1 MRGGGTPLCHFFQ
14 QGKCV
19 KGSSCPFVHE
29 MVSHNEETA
38 NGDSRTTEG
47 IATTEGVGEAALAAS
62 VAKESAPLL
71 AMQGALKA
79 TREGPSFHM
88 RGSKSEK
95 TPAAAEEHVHTKGG
109 RGHDRPHQ
117 RGGGGGGRHGGIQG
131 GRGRGGRGPDRGGG
145 GGGPCVW
152 GNNIDPP
159 PMAMLP
165 MFGQSL
171 MMSPM
176 GPVQVSMGPNGP
188 SITPITPASFERMMR
203 EGGSS
208 QVPMPMND
216 MAAVTPLM
224 GGGMIMN
231 ESPSLEQHHGK
242 NHRGQYDTI
251 ISPSIVEA
259 ADGGFVTRK
268 KLKKMEGG
276 ETGRKSWQQDNNQQP
291 SKQHERDTRGGTA
304 MQKRFNHYDYRHQDK
319 KQEQR
324 RRINQQQGSAL
335 LRGSDTTT
343 TENIKPV
350 TFKVRSLDEMNKS
363 TTTREEVQISTKTAP
378 EAAAPVGVV
387 PEVEA
392 GTTPVITTPSISSPV
407 VADLG
412 DDLGNSFLSFT
423 VFEVYIL
430 FFLSFF

>member
-1 MRGGGTPLCHFFQ
+1 MRGGGARLCHFFQ

-29 MVSHNEETA
+29 MVSHNEITA
-38 NGDSRTTEG
+38 EGDSRTTEG

-62 VAKESAPLL
+62 AAEESAPLL
-71 AMQGALKA
+71 AMQGALRA
-79 TREGPSFHM
+79 TREGPSFHT

-95 TPAAAEEHVHTKGG
+95 TPAATEEHVHTKGG

-117 RGGGGGGRHGGIQG
+117 RGGGGRHGGIQG
-131 GRGRGGRGPDRGGG
+131 GRGPS
-145 GGGPCVW
+145 VW
-152 GNNIDPP
+152 GNNINPP

-188 SITPITPASFERMMR
+188 SITPITPTSFERMMK

-208 QVPMPMND
+208 QVLMPMND
-216 MAAVTPLM
+216 MAAVTPPM
-224 GGGMIMN
+224 GGGTIMN
-231 ESPSLEQHHGK
+231 ESPSPKQQHGK
-242 NHRGQYDTI
+242 KHRGQYDKI
-251 ISPSIVEA
+251 ISPRIVEA

-268 KLKKMEGG
+268 KLKKIEGG
-276 ETGRKSWQQDNNQQP
+276 ETGRKNWQQNNNQQQ

-304 MQKRFNHYDYRHQDK
+304 MQRRFNHHDHRHQDK

-324 RRINQQQGSAL
+324 RIMNQQQGSAL

-343 TENIKPV
+343 TENTKPV
-350 TFKVRSLDEMNKS
+350 TFKVRSLDEMKKS
-363 TTTREEVQISTKTAP
+363 TTREEVQISTKTAP

-387 PEVEA
+387 SEVEA
-392 GTTPVITTPSISSPV
+392 DTIPVITAPSISSPV

-412 DDLGNSFLSFT
+412 DDLGN
-423 VFEVYIL
+423 
-430 FFLSFF
+430 FFFCHLQYLRCIYFYPVNFF